1 MPYGYKAKKSSP
13 KADSHVAKKRHSGG
27 PMAKALGKGA
37 NVSGHTATHMKSRM
51 KRY

>member
-1 MPYGYKAKKSSP
+1 MPYGIKTKKSSP
-13 KADSHVAKKRHSGG
+13 KADNQVARKRHSGG
-27 PMAKALGKGA
+27 AMAKALGKGA